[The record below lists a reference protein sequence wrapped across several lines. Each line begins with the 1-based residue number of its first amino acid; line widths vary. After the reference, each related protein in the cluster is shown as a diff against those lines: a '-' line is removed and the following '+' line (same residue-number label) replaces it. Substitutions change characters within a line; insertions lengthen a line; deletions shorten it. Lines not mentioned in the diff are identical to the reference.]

1 MIAFLTLLIFFIKI
15 SLQNPAIKERIYIFY
30 HVNLHLGGDDMEWLK
45 KLSQSIDYIE
55 NNLDGTISYDEIAK
69 IAGCSTYSFQ
79 RMFTYIAGIP
89 LSEYIRRR
97 RMTIAA
103 FEIQTK
109 EIKIMDIALKYG
121 YTSPTAFNRAFQS
134 VHGVA
139 PTLARV
145 EGTLLEAYPRISFSI
160 SISGGES
167 MKYRIEKKDPIRIV
181 GIRTG
186 LQETVEYNFKVV
198 PEFWNEILKNEE
210 YLKICNLN
218 NQSPKGVLGISVYEN
233 PKEIYYYIAT
243 TTNKDVPENML
254 EYTIPSATWV
264 IFECNGKFKE
274 SIQTIFRK
282 FLTEWLPFS
291 NYEYAGLP
299 DIEIYPIN
307 KPNIATGHSEVWIA
321 INKVNE

>member
-1 MIAFLTLLIFFIKI
+1 
-15 SLQNPAIKERIYIFY
+15 
-30 HVNLHLGGDDMEWLK
+30 MEWLK

-139 PTLARV
+139 PTLART
-145 EGTLLEAYPRISFSI
+145 EGTLLEAYTRISFSI

-167 MKYRIEKKDPIRIV
+167 MKYRIEKK
-181 GIRTG
+181 
-186 LQETVEYNFKVV
+186 
-198 PEFWNEILKNEE
+198 IL
-210 YLKICNLN
+210 
-218 NQSPKGVLGISVYEN
+218 
-233 PKEIYYYIAT
+233 
-243 TTNKDVPENML
+243 
-254 EYTIPSATWV
+254 
-264 IFECNGKFKE
+264 FE
-274 SIQTIFRK
+274 
-282 FLTEWLPFS
+282 L
-291 NYEYAGLP
+291 
-299 DIEIYPIN
+299 
-307 KPNIATGHSEVWIA
+307 
-321 INKVNE
+321 